1 MIRRLAIPLSLCCG
15 LAVCPLAIAQSAFP
29 STTAVISQPS
39 SSIFGQPVA
48 FSATV
53 TAHGGTV
60 NPVPTGNVTFTNGAN
75 TLGTATLDTNG
86 VAILT
91 GVTTLPAGQPIIT
104 ATYSG
109 DKVVQP
115 SFGTITQTVAAAT
128 PNITWVPNPDSIA
141 VGAPLTAAQLDAT
154 ASTKFTPNVPGTF
167 IYKPAA
173 GTVFN
178 TPGPQTLTV
187 AFTPTDAADFLPSA
201 SRAQINVIAQPSKT
215 AVISQPSPSIFGQPI
230 TFSATVTANIAF
242 AKVAINPA
250 ANPTGTVTFMNGATL
265 LGTATLNANTAVL
278 TGVTLPAGQFIIDAI
293 YSGDGNFSGSKGSI
307 PQTVTQAPTNI
318 AWNPNPATLVVGALL
333 TAAQLDATAST
344 KFTPNVPGTF
354 TYKPAAGTVFNTPG
368 PQTLTVAFTPTDAA
382 NFLPSVGNAQINVV
396 AFTLASINPSTA
408 TLGDPAKPVTLTG
421 TGFDVNSVAE
431 VNGNPIP
438 TQFVNGTTLTA
449 TIPPTAFA
457 TASTLQL
464 TVADPQFQ
472 LVTNAL
478 PLPVT
483 VPPLQVVL
491 TGPPTSPP
499 ATDTSITFALTT
511 PYPAPLS
518 GVLTLT
524 FTPAPG
530 LTDDPMIGFDNGTR
544 TLTFS
549 IPANSTTTPPV
560 QFQAGTVTGSVTI
573 ALTVTAGGVNVT
585 PDGLQPVIVQLPP
598 APPVLTSTTML
609 QRSGRQLTV
618 VIHGFSNTRELSTA
632 NFDFTA
638 ASGSIKN
645 PNIALPVTTLFTQWY
660 SSQPSDQF
668 GSAFTYTQ
676 SFILNDDASHITSVS
691 VTLVNSIGTST
702 PGSAQ

>member
-15 LAVCPLAIAQSAFP
+15 LAVCPLASAQRGFP

-39 SSIFGQPVA
+39 PSIFGQPVA

-53 TAHGGTV
+53 TAHGATAT
-60 NPVPTGNVTFTNGAN
+60 PVPTGTVTFTSGAN
-75 TLGTATLDTNG
+75 TLGSVALVALNGNG

-167 IYKPAA
+167 TYKPSA

-178 TPGPQTLTV
+178 TPGLQTLTV
-187 AFTPTDAADFLPSA
+187 TFTPTDGADFLPSA
-201 SRAQINVIAQPSKT
+201 SRTQINVIAFT
-215 AVISQPSPSIFGQPI
+215 LTG
-230 TFSATVTANIAF
+230 
-242 AKVAINPA
+242 INPA
-250 ANPTGTVTFMNGATL
+250 
-265 LGTATLNANTAVL
+265 TATLN
-278 TGVTLPAGQFIIDAI
+278 
-293 YSGDGNFSGSKGSI
+293 
-307 PQTVTQAPTNI
+307 
-318 AWNPNPATLVVGALL
+318 
-333 TAAQLDATAST
+333 
-344 KFTPNVPGTF
+344 
-354 TYKPAAGTVFNTPG
+354 
-368 PQTLTVAFTPTDAA
+368 
-382 NFLPSVGNAQINVV
+382 
-396 AFTLASINPSTA
+396 
-408 TLGDPAKPVTLTG
+408 DPAKDVTFTG
-421 TGFDVNSVAE
+421 TGFTLTSVAQ

-438 TQFVNGTTLTA
+438 TKVVQVLKATTLTG
-449 TIPPTAFA
+449 TIPA
-457 TASTLQL
+457 TNFVTVSTLQL
-464 TVADPQFQ
+464 SVADPQIQ
-472 LVTNAL
+472 GTTNAL

-483 VPPLQVVL
+483 PPPLHLVL
-491 TGPPTSPP
+491 TGPPTTPSRTEP
-499 ATDTSITFALTT
+499 SLNFQLTN
-511 PYPAPLS
+511 PYPVRLD
-518 GVLTLT
+518 GILTLI
-524 FTPAPG
+524 FTPAAG
-530 LTDDPMIGFDNGTR
+530 LPDDPMIQFAGGGR
-544 TLTFS
+544 TLPFF

-585 PDGLQPVIVQLPP
+585 PDGLQPVIIQVPP

-609 QRSGRQLTV
+609 QRSGNQLTV

-668 GSAFTYTQ
+668 GSEFTYTQ
-676 SFILNDDASHITSVS
+676 SFILNDDASHIRSVS
-691 VTLVNSIGTST
+691 VTLVNSIGAST